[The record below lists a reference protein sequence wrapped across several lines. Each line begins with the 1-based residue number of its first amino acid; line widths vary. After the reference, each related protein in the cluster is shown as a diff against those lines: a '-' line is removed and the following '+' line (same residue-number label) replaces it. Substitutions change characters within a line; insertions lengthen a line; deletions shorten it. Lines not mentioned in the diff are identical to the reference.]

1 MISTMRRIEHIA
13 SVNSLSS
20 SNKSVFSGNELARD
34 NGLTTGHK
42 TPTSRTERLI
52 QDSSVLDL
60 GQVDDSIGLD
70 LNVVKGDLLCKD
82 SGSFGAERLRRNA
95 ME

>member
-1 MISTMRRIEHIA
+1 MINIMRQIEHIA

-42 TPTSRTERLI
+42 TPTSRTKGFV

-60 GQVDDSIGLD
+60 GQVDDSVGLD